1 MVKIMHKFSSSES
14 LTLDYAKA
22 IGIFFVVLGHYDA
35 SVMNL
40 FKPYTFHMP
49 LFFLIGG
56 LTLNYN
62 KPLKLFTKT
71 VFKSLIIYA
80 VITYIIT
87 GIASEI
93 ISFEY
98 NLPVFANAFIS
109 DPITTINTAFKYN
122 FANNRLFVVAWFL
135 LAYALASIFCTLIC
149 KAVKKLNLEGGGA
162 VIFCAGIL
170 IGFVAIDVFS
180 KGDMYQAKNVMTQ
193 TMVAL
198 MFFMIGCALR
208 EYMQLFSSPFLAL
221 SACIIVYLLRN
232 YGMTSDFIMSLSS
245 YPYGAVVT
253 ITQSLCG
260 IYLVMFISNLL
271 SGENYQWILFVGRR
285 TKTIMSYHILV
296 FVLLDIVFYKA
307 GVYSISKT
315 DAFVHFKSWYSVPLY
330 VSLSIAIPALCNS
343 IYVNVKSFVISQSR
357 SYRMST

>member
-1 MVKIMHKFSSSES
+1 MHKFNREES
-14 LTLDYAKA
+14 LTIDYAKA

-62 KPLKLFTKT
+62 KPLKSFAKT
-71 VFKSLIIYA
+71 VLKSLIIYA
-80 VITYIIT
+80 AVTYIIT

-93 ISFEY
+93 ISEKY

-109 DPITTINTAFKYN
+109 DPLTTIKTAFKYN

-135 LAYALASIFCTLIC
+135 LAYSLASLLCTVIC
-149 KAVKKLNLEGGGA
+149 KAVKKFNLEGGGA

-180 KGDMYQAKNVMTQ
+180 KGEMYQAKNLMTQ

-208 EYMQLFSSPFLAL
+208 EYMQIFSSPFIAL
-221 SACIIVYLLRN
+221 SACIAVYLLRS

-245 YPYGAVVT
+245 YPYGSVVT

-260 IYLVMFISNLL
+260 IYLVMFISNAL
-271 SGENYQWILFVGRR
+271 SGVNYQWLLFIGRR

-296 FVLLDIVFYKA
+296 FVLLDILFYKA
-307 GVYSISKT
+307 GVYNISKT
-315 DAFVHFKSWYSVPLY
+315 DAFVHFKSWYTVPLY
-330 VSLSIAIPALCNS
+330 VSLSIVLPAMCNS
-343 IYVNVKSFVISQSR
+343 IYWNVKSFVISR
-357 SYRMST
+357 SKLYLMST

>member
-1 MVKIMHKFSSSES
+1 MHKFNREES
-14 LTLDYAKA
+14 LTIDYAKA

-62 KPLKLFTKT
+62 KPLKSFAKT
-71 VFKSLIIYA
+71 VLKSLIIYA
-80 VITYIIT
+80 AVTYIIT

-93 ISFEY
+93 ISEKY

-109 DPITTINTAFKYN
+109 DPITTIKTAFKYN

-135 LAYALASIFCTLIC
+135 LAYSLASILCTVIC

-170 IGFVAIDVFS
+170 IGFVAIDVFGQ
-180 KGDMYQAKNVMTQ
+180 GDIYQAKNVMTQ

-221 SACIIVYLLRN
+221 SACIIVYILRS

-271 SGENYQWILFVGRR
+271 SGVNYQWILFIGRR

-315 DAFVHFKSWYSVPLY
+315 DAFVHFKSWYTVPLY

-343 IYVNVKSFVISQSR
+343 LYVNVKSFVISQSR
-357 SYRMST
+357 LYRMST

>member
-1 MVKIMHKFSSSES
+1 MVNIMHKFSSSES

-35 SVMNL
+35 SVMNV

-62 KPLKLFTKT
+62 KSLKTFTKT
-71 VFKSLIIYA
+71 VFKSLITYA
-80 VITYIIT
+80 AITYIIT
-87 GIASEI
+87 GILSEI
-93 ISFEY
+93 ISFKF
-98 NLPVFANAFIS
+98 NLPVFGNAFLS

-135 LAYALASIFCTLIC
+135 LAYSLASLLCTVIC
-149 KAVKKLNLEGGGA
+149 KSVKKLNLEGGGA
-162 VIFCAGIL
+162 VIFCSGIL
-170 IGFVAIDVFS
+170 IGFMAIDIFS
-180 KGDMYQAKNVMTQ
+180 KGDMFQAKNVMIQ

-208 EYMQLFSSPFLAL
+208 EYMQIFSSPFLAL
-221 SACIIVYLLRN
+221 SACIVVYLLRS

-245 YPYGAVVT
+245 YPYGSVVT

-260 IYLVMFISNLL
+260 IYLVMFISMFL
-271 SGENYQWILFVGRR
+271 SGVNYNWITYIGRR
-285 TKTIMSYHILV
+285 TKTIMSYHIFV
-296 FVLLDIVFYKA
+296 FVLLDMVFYKA
-307 GVYSISKT
+307 GVYNISKT
-315 DAFVHFKSWYSVPLY
+315 DAFVHFKSWYTVPLY
-330 VSLSIAIPALCNS
+330 VSLSIVIPALCNS
-343 IYVNVKSFVISQSR
+343 IYESVKSFLISQSKL
-357 SYRMST
+357 YRMST

>member
-1 MVKIMHKFSSSES
+1 MHKFSNSES

-22 IGIFFVVLGHYDA
+22 IGIFFVVLGHYDS

-56 LTLNYN
+56 LTLNYT
-62 KPLKLFTKT
+62 KPLKSFTRS

-80 VITYIIT
+80 ALTYIIT
-87 GIASEI
+87 GLISEV
-93 ISFEY
+93 ISKMF
-98 NLPVFANAFIS
+98 NLPVFGNAFIS
-109 DPITTINTAFKYN
+109 DPLTTISTAFKYN

-135 LAYALASIFCTLIC
+135 LAYTLASFLCTIIC
-149 KAVKKLNLEGGGA
+149 KLVKRLNIEGGGA
-162 VIFCAGIL
+162 VIFCLGIL
-170 IGFVAIDVFS
+170 IGFMAIDIFS
-180 KGDMYQAKNVMTQ
+180 KGEMYQAKNVIIQ

-198 MFFMIGCALR
+198 MFFMIGSSLR

-221 SACIIVYLLRN
+221 SACVVVYLLRGF
-232 YGMTSDFIMSLSS
+232 GMTSDFIMSISL
-245 YPYGAVVT
+245 YPYGSVVT

-260 IYLVMFISNLL
+260 IYLVMFISQAL
-271 SGENYQWILFVGRR
+271 SVSNYQWILFIGRR

-296 FVLLDIVFYKA
+296 FVVLDIMFYKA
-307 GVYSISKT
+307 GVYNISKT
-315 DAFVHFKSWYSVPLY
+315 DAFVHFKSWYTVPLY
-330 VSLSIAIPALCNS
+330 VSLSIMIPAVCNLLYS
-343 IYVNVKSFVISQSR
+343 YVRSFAISLSR

>member
-1 MVKIMHKFSSSES
+1 MVKIMHKFSSTES

-56 LTLNYN
+56 LTLSYT
-62 KPLKLFTKT
+62 KPLKSFTKS

-80 VITYIIT
+80 ALTYFIT
-87 GIASEI
+87 GLISEI
-93 ISFEY
+93 ISEVY
-98 NLPVFANAFIS
+98 NLPVFGNAFIS
-109 DPITTINTAFKYN
+109 DPLTTISTALKYN

-135 LAYALASIFCTLIC
+135 LAYILASFLCTIIC
-149 KAVKKLNLEGGGA
+149 KLVKHLNIEGGGA
-162 VIFCAGIL
+162 VIFCSGIL
-170 IGFVAIDVFS
+170 IGFIAIDIFS
-180 KGDMYQAKNVMTQ
+180 KGEMYQAKNVMIQ

-221 SACIIVYLLRN
+221 SACIAVYLLRSF
-232 YGMTSDFIMSLSS
+232 GMTSDFIMSLSL
-245 YPYGAVVT
+245 YPYGSVIT
-253 ITQSLCG
+253 LTQSLCG
-260 IYLVMFISNLL
+260 IYLVMFISQAL
-271 SGENYQWILFVGRR
+271 SVANYQWILFIGRR

-296 FVLLDIVFYKA
+296 FVVLDIVFYKA
-307 GVYSISKT
+307 GVYDISKT
-315 DAFVHFKSWYSVPLY
+315 DAFVHFKSWYTVPLY
-330 VSLSIAIPALCNS
+330 VSLSIMIPALCNS
-343 IYVNVKSFVISQSR
+343 LYCSIKSFVISQSR
-357 SYRMST
+357 LYRMST